1 MLASSKLKCSETLAF
16 PNAYYKS
23 IPNLGKSV
31 ELFCAYDFPT
41 EDVVFFQNWNAV
53 YLEDKSVEWEHP
65 FDHFHVSGMVIK
77 EGKIEDLFGEH
88 VIDYVFQEGPMHATL
103 LGAEFYLYSQTQMTN
118 MIMTN
123 IVWDDDE
130 KKSGEIYVSDPLGS
144 KWKLSRK
151 YMTKEQME
159 SFRSE
164 KG

>member
-1 MLASSKLKCSETLAF
+1 
-16 PNAYYKS
+16 
-23 IPNLGKSV
+23 
-31 ELFCAYDFPT
+31 
-41 EDVVFFQNWNAV
+41 
-53 YLEDKSVEWEHP
+53 
-65 FDHFHVSGMVIK
+65 
-77 EGKIEDLFGEH
+77 
-88 VIDYVFQEGPMHATL
+88 MHATL

-159 SFRSE
+159 SLRPE